1 MPCTTPSSRPQDG
14 AFALSVDSIAHPP
27 FQPPLSGRL
36 VWLTA
41 AVRIRPGPDGYPERW
56 RNDRWLC
63 HPMDGR
69 YLIDDYVDSYDE
81 RRSSELARAVERV
94 AMASL
99 RRMSEFQGALVFWYE
114 PHVAVRRA
122 GNRRT
127 YSGLTQAY
135 YARSFANAA
144 RICGSRPLASA
155 ADRCFDSILIPAP
168 SGGVLYDRPEGIA
181 IAQVPSAPRD
191 LVLNGW
197 LSSLVALHEYG
208 RLRHRADAHRLVERS
223 AAYLVQLLPLY
234 DVPRYRTSRYA
245 LTGVLRAELRLSPKP
260 ARTSI
265 HSASIDVPDEGRFEL
280 LLGDRGH
287 WESHLWPSH
296 VAGERYPVEVRG
308 STVRANLVLSRV
320 GHPARH
326 RVDIDLEVSEATEC
340 TLYAHL
346 GRYDPSRASA
356 VDRTWSPIERRSLAP
371 GRTRLTFELPSR
383 ALDLVAAPTNFG
395 KVIGDREVNS
405 YHPIHVRRLRQL
417 AERLQMRELDAWA
430 AKWAGY
436 MSDRSRMPLYR
447 GRAALIDGSVV
458 DVASLAGAR

>member
-1 MPCTTPSSRPQDG
+1 
-14 AFALSVDSIAHPP
+14 
-27 FQPPLSGRL
+27 
-36 VWLTA
+36 
-41 AVRIRPGPDGYPERW
+41 
-56 RNDRWLC
+56 
-63 HPMDGR
+63 MDGR
-69 YLIDDYVDSYDE
+69 YLIDDYVDSHDE
-81 RRSSELARAVERV
+81 EPSDAMAGAVERV

-99 RRMSEFQGALVFWYE
+99 RRMSTFRGAIVFWYE
-114 PHVAVRRA
+114 PDIGVRRA

-144 RICGSRPLASA
+144 RICGNRRLATA
-155 ADRCFDSILIPAP
+155 ADRCFDSVLIPAA
-168 SGGVLYDRPEGIA
+168 SGGVLYDRPEGMA

-208 RLRHRADAHRLVERS
+208 KLRHRADAQRLVHSS
-223 AAYLVQLLPLY
+223 ASYLARLLPLY
-234 DVPRYRTSRYA
+234 DVPRYRTSRYS

-260 ARTSI
+260 ARASI
-265 HSASIDVPDEGRFEL
+265 HSASIDVPAEGRFEL
-280 LLGDRGH
+280 LLGERGH

-296 VAGERYPVEVRG
+296 VAGERYPVEVSG

-326 RVDIDLEVSEATEC
+326 RLDVDIEVSDATEC

-356 VDRTWSPIERRSLAP
+356 ADRTWSPIGRRSLPA
-371 GRTRLTFELPSR
+371 GRTRLSLALPSR
-383 ALDLVAAPTNFG
+383 PLELVAAPTNFG

-417 AERLQMRELDAWA
+417 AERTGIRELDAWA
-430 AKWAGY
+430 EKWAGY
-436 MSDRSRMPLYR
+436 MGGWSRMPLYR
-447 GRAALIDGSVV
+447 GRAVLLDGSVV
-458 DVASLAGAR
+458 DVASLAGAGAR